1 MGQETVNI
9 IQVQNLS
16 KSYKGKLEPVLN
28 SLNLKVPKGEFYG
41 ILGPNGAGKTSLMN
55 ILCGLIKANAGS
67 VSVLNAN
74 PITFSNLDKV
84 GIGVVPQDIALYD
97 KLSGRE
103 NLLFFGNAYR
113 IPPKTLKQK
122 IDEYTKIFGLEHA
135 MDRPLGTYSGGMKR
149 RVNLMAGILHDPE
162 ILFLDEPT
170 VGIDVQSRH
179 KIIDFLKDYNASGK
193 TIFYTSHHMREAE
206 TLCTLVGIMD
216 AGTLVAEGTPKELM
230 STYNCESLEDVFLN
244 ITGKQ
249 LRDE

>member
-1 MGQETVNI
+1 MGQENINI
-9 IQVQNLS
+9 IQVQNLC

-55 ILCGLIKANAGS
+55 ILCGLIKANSGS
-67 VSVLNAN
+67 VSVLNSN
-74 PITFSNLDKV
+74 PHSFSNSDKV

-103 NLLFFGNAYR
+103 NLLFFGNAYK
-113 IPPKTLKQK
+113 IKPQILQQK
-122 IDEYTKIFGLEHA
+122 IDEYTKVFGLENA
-135 MDRPLGTYSGGMKR
+135 IDRPLGTYSGGMKR
-149 RVNLMAGILHDPE
+149 RVNLMAGILHEPE

-170 VGIDVQSRH
+170 VGIDVQSRF
-179 KIIDFLKDYNASGK
+179 KIIEFLKEYNSSGK

-206 TLCTLVGIMD
+206 TLCTLVGILD
-216 AGTLVAEGTPKELM
+216 EGSLVEEGSPKELM
-230 STYNCESLEDVFLN
+230 NKYKCESLEDVFLT